1 MNGSFLDLIPKGKD
15 SARGC
20 KELAA
25 VTGMTEKQVRA
36 TIGRLRLEGA
46 VICSSLDNT
55 GGGYFLPET
64 LEELQEYVN
73 TEKARINTAAEAL
86 RAAENEIK
94 RRSGYGNNN

>member
-1 MNGSFLDLIPKGKD
+1 MNSSFLDLIPKGKD

-36 TIGRLRLEGA
+36 TI
-46 VICSSLDNT
+46 
-55 GGGYFLPET
+55 
-64 LEELQEYVN
+64 
-73 TEKARINTAAEAL
+73 KARINTAAEAL